1 MSGRE
6 TFVKLARHLGS
17 DAVDAGYSQGAT
29 ERWDYLD
36 KSAVAPLFK
45 AGKTP
50 TLAQLTAAIRKHKSC
65 DCSSAAFGLA
75 WLAYNGAVSITGTVE
90 PSTTARI

>member
-6 TFVKLARHLGS
+6 TFVKLARYLGS

-50 TLAQLTAAIRKHKSC
+50 TLAQLTAAIRKH
-65 DCSSAAFGLA
+65 
-75 WLAYNGAVSITGTVE
+75 
-90 PSTTARI
+90 R